1 MRELNE
7 EPNVKNCTFS
17 FRFCISSLQRLRQTD
32 SYFSYLSCEESFLHF
47 HIEMVKAN
55 DCWPT
60 TIFIAVSQQFIF
72 FPLKAGGK
80 NL

>member
-1 MRELNE
+1 MA
-7 EPNVKNCTFS
+7 
-17 FRFCISSLQRLRQTD
+17 
-32 SYFSYLSCEESFLHF
+32 
-47 HIEMVKAN
+47 KAN